1 MCGRIVWPGA
11 VRGEAQWSYQ
21 SFIVYDAVVACF
33 GGQPNSFGQ
42 VGCTQVSLLHPH
54 LLPATP
60 AARRKPL
67 PNRLRSPSWS
77 PGCGSALGR
86 PACRA
91 LQCTPPDSALK
102 PSLHPQLTDPPTAC
116 LPARPRIHLPPRSCQ
131 RCVASC
137 WSWGS
142 TPARWPPTAKI
153 TTPTASSQSGEG
165 EGCT

>member
-77 PGCGSALGR
+77 PGCGSALGL

-116 LPARPRIHLPPRSCQ
+116 PPARP
-131 RCVASC
+131 
-137 WSWGS
+137 
-142 TPARWPPTAKI
+142 PARPPAHPSAYAQLSEVRGQLLELGINPRQMATYCENHD
-153 TTPTASSQSGEG
+153 TNRFLTVR
-165 EGCT
+165 